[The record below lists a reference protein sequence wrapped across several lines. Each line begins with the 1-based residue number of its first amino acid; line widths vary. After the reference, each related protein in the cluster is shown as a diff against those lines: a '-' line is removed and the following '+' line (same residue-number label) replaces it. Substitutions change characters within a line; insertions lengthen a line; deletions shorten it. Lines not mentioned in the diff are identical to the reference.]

1 MYIADALGNQVRMVA
16 FGSSS
21 ASVTVGS
28 FATVQP
34 GRTATSRQ
42 TYRPDRR
49 RRASDQLFPRRQRR
63 REQQSEEGELLALDG
78 PGANGKV
85 KKIAIRRVI
94 FTASG
99 LKLSVFPGSKLV
111 IGNPLRTYRLIVRG
125 QSFGTLTIIFN
136 KWKIL
141 SETV

>member
-1 MYIADALGNQVRMVA
+1 MVA

-21 ASVTVGS
+21 ASVTVGP

-34 GRTATSRQ
+34 GRTATFA
-42 TYRPDRR
+42 PDVPTGTGGVAQAINLSVAENVN
-49 RRASDQLFPRRQRR
+49 ASAIRNKANFSL
-63 REQQSEEGELLALDG
+63 STA

-85 KKIAIRRVI
+85 KKIAIRRVK
-94 FTASG
+94 FTGSS
-99 LKLSVFPGSKLV
+99 LSLSVFPGSKLQ
-111 IGNPLRTYRLIVRG
+111 IGNPLRTYRLIIRG